1 MLETNDLLVKCPR
14 CGAWPMA
21 VCSRKETFAQ
31 REISFKCP
39 KCGSEDQGRLRRAA
53 ISQVSAPRSLDAA

>member
-21 VCSRKETFAQ
+21 VASGKETFAQ

-39 KCGSEDQGRLRRAA
+39 ECGSEEQGRLRHGA
-53 ISQVSAPRSLDAA
+53 ISQASAPRGLVAA